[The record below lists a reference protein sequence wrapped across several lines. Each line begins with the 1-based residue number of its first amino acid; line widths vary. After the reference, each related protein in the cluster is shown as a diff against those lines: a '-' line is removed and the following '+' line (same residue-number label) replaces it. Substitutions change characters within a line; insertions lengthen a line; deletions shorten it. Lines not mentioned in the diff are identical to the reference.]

1 MLYSNLN
8 HYYKPLI
15 AMLICVFMIHGA
27 AFAQDARLVSGRV
40 LDTKGEALIGVT
52 VMEVGNPTNSVV
64 TDVTGTYRISLSTEK
79 PSLKFNYIG
88 FREKTVEVGSYNLID
103 IAL

>member
-27 AFAQDARLVSGRV
+27 AFAQDARLVIGRV
-40 LDTKGEALIGVT
+40 LDTKG
-52 VMEVGNPTNSVV
+52 
-64 TDVTGTYRISLSTEK
+64 
-79 PSLKFNYIG
+79 
-88 FREKTVEVGSYNLID
+88 
-103 IAL
+103 